1 MRRTRAPAVY
11 ILTNRRRGTLYIGV
25 PSYLCSRVLQHRE
38 GKVAG
43 FTKTY
48 GINAVVWF
56 ESHDIMETAIK
67 REKQLKEWRRTWKI
81 ELIERT
87 DPDWLDLFAALCGP
101 GSVPRTGDVT

>member
-1 MRRTRAPAVY
+1 MRRTRAPAVC

-25 PSYLCSRVLQHRE
+25 SDLCSRVLQHRE